1 MYDVHKPC
9 TYILY
14 FACLPVCLFVK
25 ETAEPIELN
34 IFEATHMIPG
44 KIMVVKIE
52 KMSRF
57 NIFKISPIQTE
68 NFFENY

>member
-1 MYDVHKPC
+1 MYDVHKP
-9 TYILY
+9 YILY

-25 ETAEPIELN
+25 ETAEPIEPN
-34 IFEATHMIPG
+34 IFEATHMVPG

-57 NIFKISPIQTE
+57 NIFKIAPIQTE
-68 NFFENY
+68 IFFENY

>member
-52 KMSRF
+52 K
-57 NIFKISPIQTE
+57 NVEI
-68 NFFENY
+68 